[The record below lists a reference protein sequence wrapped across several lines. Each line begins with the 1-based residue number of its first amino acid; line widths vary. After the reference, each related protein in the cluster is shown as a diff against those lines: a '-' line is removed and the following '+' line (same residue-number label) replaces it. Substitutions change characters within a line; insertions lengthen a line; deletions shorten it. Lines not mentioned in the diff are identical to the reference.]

1 MNPFNLLINY
11 VIANSRASYYNVSG
25 NQEVTNTALLT
36 GMISENTLLSY
47 LIIDNKAKSEGEN
60 SNTSTPVVIPAA
72 THSTKELQQSGSGT
86 SQTPVK
92 EEPKKE
98 TTVPNEESLSLK
110 TFETFKN
117 DITTSNKKIEELE
130 EKINE
135 LAGLREKLESFDK
148 EKKGIIDS
156 IEEIEKRL
164 DEIAKTNQS
173 IVAKPTE
180 PDVKVQSKTNTK

>member
-98 TTVPNEESLSLK
+98 ATVPNEETLSLK

-117 DITTSNKKIEELE
+117 DITTSNKKLE

-148 EKKGIIDS
+148 EKIGITDS
-156 IEEIEKRL
+156 IEKIEKRL